1 MGDKQRSNFRLATIS
16 FVISLAAQRG
26 LPFLALPIVARA
38 TSQSEYGGATLAVAF
53 ASVLSVVMTLGINA
67 AMPRL
72 YTQPR
77 RDAVPSPWV
86 ALTLVQVAF
95 AGVLVIALWFAALSF
110 GPTVVDD
117 EYQSLIVPGLL
128 LALVSSLQ
136 MTYQGIAIARGA
148 STRLLVATLIQLTAG
163 LILAQT
169 LSTTFGGRGYIYALL
184 IASTLATAV
193 LVAFR
198 HPKPDWKYI
207 GIRSGLRLSAPFIG
221 QGLSTWLL
229 ALFDRIVIGMLL
241 GVSQVGGYQVAYMAG
256 SMLGMILEG
265 LQAAWAPKYHK
276 SRNERK
282 RELLSRL
289 LVPSAAIAGG
299 MTALLVGA
307 TPLVLPLVAP
317 NYELNYAL
325 VWLVALS
332 SVPRSIYFVCVVA
345 LLDEG
350 RSATVMTS
358 TLVSAIFTVPA
369 AIILISLFG
378 LIGGGIVTLAAFTV
392 QSLFVCHRTF
402 GLRFGRTA
410 RLVVGPLLL
419 LAPPTGAIL
428 LLAQVAPVAM
438 ILVPGLLI
446 PPALVL
452 AWKSLKVFGYVL
464 SGWQKQTDEIRP
476 GLVES

>member
-1 MGDKQRSNFRLATIS
+1 MDSRKRSSFTLSTIF

-38 TSQSEYGGATLAVAF
+38 TSQFEYGGATLAVAF

-77 RDAVPSPWV
+77 LDPMPSPWV

-95 AGVLVIALWFAALSF
+95 AGVLVFALWVAALTF

-117 EYQSLIVPGLL
+117 EFQSFIVPALL
-128 LALVSSLQ
+128 LALVSSVQ

-148 STRLLVATLIQLTAG
+148 STRLLAATLVQLTAG

-169 LSTTFGGRGYIYALL
+169 LSTAFGGRGYIYALL
-184 IASTLATAV
+184 IASSLATAV

-198 HPKPDWKYI
+198 HPKPEWKYI
-207 GIRSGLRLSAPFIG
+207 GVRSGLRLSVPFIG

-256 SMLGMILEG
+256 SVLGMILEG
-265 LQAAWAPKYHK
+265 LQAAWAPRYHK
-276 SRNERK
+276 SGNEHK
-282 RELLSRL
+282 KGLLSRL
-289 LVPSAAIAGG
+289 LLPSVAIAGG

-307 TPLVLPLVAP
+307 TPLLLPLVAP

-332 SVPRSIYFVCVVA
+332 SVPRSIYFVCVAA

-350 RSATVMTS
+350 RSATVMVS

-369 AIILISLFG
+369 AFSLISLLG
-378 LIGGGIVTLAAFTV
+378 VVGGGVATLAAFTI
-392 QSLFVCHRTF
+392 QSFYVCHRTF
-402 GLRFGRTA
+402 GWPLRRTA
-410 RLVVGPLLL
+410 WLVVGPLALL
-419 LAPPTGAIL
+419 TPFTGAIL
-428 LLAQVAPVAM
+428 LLVQFAPLAKIVVPMFLIIFTAV
-438 ILVPGLLI
+438 LV
-446 PPALVL
+446 
-452 AWKSLKVFGYVL
+452 WKSLKIFGLIL
-464 SGWQKQTDEIRP
+464 SGWQRKADETAL
-476 GLVES
+476 GQGDS